1 MTTTMSGDN
10 TTTTAIGPHLPT
22 EALLDYWLHDSD
34 AATTDAVDEHL
45 MHCDAC
51 GQALDA
57 LVALG
62 EGIREALR
70 AGTVGAVTSAAFV
83 QRLAGQGLK
92 VREYRLPP
100 GGSVNCSVAP
110 DDELLVSH
118 LELPSSLLK
127 GVQRLDLHVELSLE
141 PGVRHERQD
150 IPFDPQAG
158 EVVHVVKLAEVRRR
172 PAHTLQATL
181 VAVDDTGTRELGR
194 YVFRHQPWAG
204 GA

>member
-1 MTTTMSGDN
+1 MSHDRTPATGR
-10 TTTTAIGPHLPT
+10 HLST
-22 EALLDYWLHDSD
+22 DVLLAYWLHDGD
-34 AATTDAVDEHL
+34 AASTDAVDEHL
-45 MHCDAC
+45 MQCDAC

-62 EGIREALR
+62 QGIGDAVR
-70 AGTVGAVTSAAFV
+70 AGAVGAVTSAGFA
-83 QRLAGQGLK
+83 QRLAAQGVK

-110 DDELLVSH
+110 DDDLLVSH
-118 LELPSSLLK
+118 LELPPLPA

-141 PGVRHERQD
+141 PGVRHERHD

-158 EVVHVVKLAEVRRR
+158 EVVYVAKLADVRRR

-181 VAVDDTGTRELGR
+181 VAVAEGRERVVGH
-194 YVFRHQPWAG
+194 YVFNHRPWAG
-204 GA
+204 SG

>member
-1 MTTTMSGDN
+1 MSSNTTRTTM
-10 TTTTAIGPHLPT
+10 APHLT
-22 EALLDYWLHDSD
+22 AEALLDYWLHDSD
-34 AATTDAVDEHL
+34 AAATDAADEHL
-45 MHCDAC
+45 MQCDAC
-51 GQALDA
+51 GRALDA
-57 LVALG
+57 LAALG

-70 AGTVGAVTSAAFV
+70 AGAVGAVASAAFA

-118 LELPSSLLK
+118 LELPSPLPQ
-127 GVQRLDLHVELSLE
+127 GVQRLDLHVELSHE

-158 EVVHVVKLAEVRRR
+158 EVVYVVKLADVRRR

-181 VAVDDTGTRELGR
+181 VAVDGAGTRELGR
-194 YVFRHQPWAG
+194 YVFNHRPWAG
-204 GA
+204 AGE

>member
-1 MTTTMSGDN
+1 MQ
-10 TTTTAIGPHLPT
+10 
-22 EALLDYWLHDSD
+22 
-34 AATTDAVDEHL
+34 
-45 MHCDAC
+45 CDAC

-57 LVALG
+57 LAALG

-70 AGTVGAVTSAAFV
+70 AGAVGAVTSAAFV

-118 LELPSSLLK
+118 LELPSLQ

-141 PGVRHERQD
+141 PGVRHERHD

-158 EVVHVVKLAEVRRR
+158 EVVYVAKLAEVRRR
-172 PAHTLQATL
+172 PAHTVLATL
-181 VAVDDTGTRELGR
+181 LAVDATGARELGR
-194 YVFRHQPWAG
+194 YLFRHQPWGG

>member
-1 MTTTMSGDN
+1 MSGSSTTTPTM
-10 TTTTAIGPHLPT
+10 GPHLPAET
-22 EALLDYWLHDSD
+22 LLDYWLHDSD
-34 AATTDAVDEHL
+34 LATTDAVDEHL
-45 MHCDAC
+45 MQCDAC

-57 LVALG
+57 LAALG

-70 AGTVGAVTSAAFV
+70 AGAVGAVTSAAFA

-92 VREYRLPP
+92 VREYRVPP

-118 LELPSSLLK
+118 LDLPPSLSQ
-127 GVQRLDLHVELSLE
+127 GVQRLDLHVEFSHE

-158 EVVHVVKLAEVRRR
+158 EVVVVSKLAQVRRQ
-172 PAHTLQATL
+172 PAHTVQATL
-181 VAVDDTGTRELGR
+181 LAVDATGTRELGR
-194 YVFRHQPWAG
+194 YLFRHQPWAG

>member
-1 MTTTMSGDN
+1 MSSN
-10 TTTTAIGPHLPT
+10 NSTPSATGPHLPT

-34 AATTDAVDEHL
+34 AATTEAVDEHL
-45 MHCDAC
+45 MQCDAC

-70 AGTVGAVTSAAFV
+70 AGTVGAVASAGFA

-100 GGSVNCSVAP
+100 GGSVNCAVAP
-110 DDELLVSH
+110 DDELLVSR
-118 LELPSSLLK
+118 LELPLLPP

-150 IPFDPQAG
+150 VPFDPQAG
-158 EVVHVVKLAEVRRR
+158 EVVYVVKLAEVRRR
-172 PAHTLQATL
+172 PAHTVQATL
-181 VAVDDTGTRELGR
+181 LAVDAGGAREVGR
-194 YVFRHQPWAG
+194 YVFNHRPWAG
-204 GA
+204 AGG

>member
-1 MTTTMSGDN
+1 MSHD
-10 TTTTAIGPHLPT
+10 TPTALGPHLPSDV
-22 EALLDYWLHDSD
+22 LLDYWLHDSD

-45 MHCDAC
+45 MQCDAC

-57 LVALG
+57 LAALG
-62 EGIREALR
+62 DGIRDALR

-118 LELPSSLLK
+118 LELPPEVLQ
-127 GVQRLDLHVELSLE
+127 GAQRLDLRVEDSLE
-141 PGVRHERQD
+141 PGVQRERHD
-150 IPFDPQAG
+150 IPFDAQAG
-158 EVVHVVKLAEVRRR
+158 EVVYVVKLAEVRRR
-172 PAHTLQATL
+172 PAHTVQATL
-181 VAVDDTGTRELGR
+181 VAVDAGGAREVGR
-194 YVFRHQPWAG
+194 YLFRHQPWAG
-204 GA
+204 GG